1 MTFGFCHERHLW
13 PEAAPRKVKPHARRF
28 FVFRRL
34 PRAVALASID
44 AVRAWS
50 IAPPYYRA
58 VKLEK
63 NATGGCRI
71 RRSRRFTR
79 REILRLKWKAARAAF
94 VASVKTGTARA
105 VVIPHYPEEG
115 LAANILHVLEIV
127 HRAPPEA
134 PVHVNWVLS
143 GNEIGF
149 RYGSAGENVWD
160 GLFTNSTRTANEY
173 AHSATDR
180 IDLSLWAAGK
190 DHLKGRN
197 FQKQRTAYHST
208 FTRRFEIVNQRV
220 LHNVNHIER
229 DCLDGRFCI
238 GIHRRVPNAMVA
250 NLQSD
255 GQLPSLEKLAKT
267 VRAAL
272 SIATENGVS
281 EHAIFLATDDA
292 DAVDGLKK
300 EFGPA
305 MIVREDVQRTTSD
318 AQEVHFRN
326 WGSISIG
333 DAEDVLIDALLL
345 SKCDVLVH
353 ASSSVS
359 TLASILNPNLVLL
372 RA

>member
-1 MTFGFCHERHLW
+1 MF
-13 PEAAPRKVKPHARRF
+13 P
-28 FVFRRL
+28 VFRHL
-34 PRAVALASID
+34 PRAVATASID

-50 IAPPYYRA
+50 IAPPYYRLA
-58 VKLEK
+58 KLGK
-63 NATGGCRI
+63 TATGGYRV

-79 REILRLKWKAARAAF
+79 REIVTLKLNAAWAKF
-94 VASVKTGTARA
+94 VASVKTGTALA

-115 LAANILHVLEIV
+115 LAANILHVVEVV

-134 PVHVNWVLS
+134 SIHVNWVLS

-160 GLFTNSTRTANEY
+160 RLFTNSTRNSNESAY
-173 AHSATDR
+173 CATDR
-180 IDLSLWAAGK
+180 IDLSLWGAGK
-190 DHLKGRN
+190 DHLKGKHI
-197 FQKQRTAYHST
+197 QKQRLAYHST
-208 FTRRFEIVNQRV
+208 FTRRFEIVNRRV
-220 LHNVNHIER
+220 LHSVDRIDR
-229 DCLDGRFCI
+229 DFLDGRFCI

-250 NLQSD
+250 NLQGD

-272 SIATENGVS
+272 SIASEKGVTEY
-281 EHAIFLATDDA
+281 AIFLATDDA

-305 MIVREDVQRTTSD
+305 MIVRDDVQRTTSD
-318 AQEVHFRN
+318 APEVHFRK
-326 WGSISIG
+326 WGAVSIN